1 MGVSIDID
9 GAISDYKRSGGST
22 KFENS
27 LRKIFEYAKNDSKI
41 TSISDLAY
49 LLATAKSESDYSL
62 ERWEAD
68 YLCGKTGVAYNQKP
82 CEKALNYYRS
92 TTGGKKNYYTLG
104 TDKNGLPYFGRGL
117 IQLTGKA
124 NYQSYGDLIGV
135 DLVNDGDKALEP
147 KNSYKIATEFL
158 SKKRGGIY
166 AKNGVNRSTFDMAR
180 DGNLTLA
187 RKSVN
192 GGSKGLSEVNSNY
205 DLWKQILEKNKSTGI
220 FDSSSDE
227 TDSDKKKRIVKRV
240 VAVGIAIA
248 VLGISGTLTYFY
260 LKKKGKLPNFMKK
273 LNI

>member
-1 MGVSIDID
+1 MGVSINID
-9 GAISDYKRSGGST
+9 GAISDYKRSGRST

-27 LRKIFEYAKNDSKI
+27 LRKIFEYAKNDSKV

-68 YLCGKTGVAYNQKP
+68 YLCGKTGVAYNVKP

-147 KNSYKIATEFL
+147 KNSYKIATSFL

-227 TDSDKKKRIVKRV
+227 TDADKKKRIVKRV
-240 VAVGIAIA
+240 VAVGIAVA
-248 VLGISGTLTYFY
+248 VLGISGTLTYLY

-273 LNI
+273 INI

>member
-1 MGVSIDID
+1 MGVSINID
-9 GAISDYKRSGGST
+9 NAISQYKRSGGKT
-22 KFENS
+22 DFEKS
-27 LRKIFEYAKNDSKI
+27 LRKIFEYAKNDSKV

-68 YLCGKTGVAYNQKP
+68 YVCGKTGVAYKDKP
-82 CEKALNYYRS
+82 CQSALSYYRS
-92 TTGGKKNYYTLG
+92 TKGGKKNYYDLG

-124 NYQSYGDLIGV
+124 NYKSYGDLIGV

-147 KNSYKIATEFL
+147 KNSYQIATTFL

-166 AKNGVNRSTFDMAR
+166 AKNGVNRNTFDMAK
-180 DGNLTLA
+180 DGDLTLA

-192 GGSKGLSEVNSNY
+192 GGSKGLSEINSNFN
-205 DLWKQILEKNKSTGI
+205 LWKKILENNLGSN
-220 FDSSSDE
+220 SDGSE
-227 TDSDKKKRIVKRV
+227 SDADKKKRIVKRV
-240 VAVGIAIA
+240 IAVGIAVAI
-248 VLGISGTLTYFY
+248 LGVSGTLTYLY

-273 LNI
+273 INL

>member
-1 MGVSIDID
+1 MAIKVDID
-9 GAISDYKRSGGST
+9 KLISDFNKFGT
-22 KFENS
+22 KTDFPES
-27 LRKIFEYAKNDSKI
+27 LRKVLEYARDDKNI
-41 TSISDLAY
+41 TDISDLAY
-49 LLATAKSESDYSL
+49 LLATAKIESDYSL
-62 ERWEAD
+62 QRWESD
-68 YLCGKTGVAYNQKP
+68 YVCGLQGKPYKDKP
-82 CEKALNYYRS
+82 CDSALNYYRS
-92 TTGGKKNYYTLG
+92 TKGGKKNYYTLG

-147 KNSYKIATEFL
+147 KNSYKIATAFL

-192 GGSKGLSEVNSNY
+192 GGSKGLSEVNSNF
-205 DLWKQILEKNKSTGI
+205 DLWKQILEKNKSTGV

-227 TDSDKKKRIVKRV
+227 TDADKKKRIVKRV
-240 VAVGIAIA
+240 VAVGIAVA
-248 VLGISGTLTYFY
+248 VLGISGTLTYLY

-273 LNI
+273 INI